1 MKNLNG
7 KFVKNLYQIISCAI
21 SYLFIEILFLIALI
35 MGLQNQESQLV
46 FLMIMIGFMVGLPL
60 ITLIF
65 GFYFIFQIVYF
76 DDNGLKICIFKHIIR
91 EISWKDVKKIEYSSW
106 MKNPTISIYL
116 ENGVR
121 INFDRRKKIVSII
134 NSHVNN

>member
-1 MKNLNG
+1 MENLS
-7 KFVKNLYQIISCAI
+7 KIY
-21 SYLFIEILFLIALI
+21 IEFLFLIALI
-35 MGLQNQESQLV
+35 MGLQNQESQLI

-91 EISWKDVKKIEYSSW
+91 EISWKDIKKIEYSSW

-134 NSHVNN
+134 NSHVNK